1 MLPSIIE
8 HPQTQV
14 AVVGDTVNIRVK
26 TIGTEPF
33 MFRWR
38 KNGVN
43 ITVPPSTPFSV
54 YSITNVGTNHAGNY
68 SVIITNAA
76 TTSGIL
82 SSNAVLTVL
91 IDTDGDHVPDE
102 WEFAY
107 NFSTNNAGDATIDTD
122 GDTMTNL
129 EEYIAGT
136 DPRDEQS
143 YLKVDTISVAGSAA
157 LSFLAR
163 SNKTYTIQ
171 FNSELSSSGWLNFTN
186 ALSRPTNR
194 VEIIVDPAS
203 TAGRVY
209 RLLTPGL

>member
-1 MLPSIIE
+1 
-8 HPQTQV
+8 
-14 AVVGDTVNIRVK
+14 VNIRVK
-26 TIGTEPF
+26 VIGTEPF

-38 KNGVN
+38 KNSVGL
-43 ITVPPSTPFSV
+43 TTPSFIPSSV
-54 YSITNVGTNHAGNY
+54 YSVTNVNINHAGTY
-68 SVIITNAA
+68 TVVITNAA
-76 TTSGIL
+76 TTSGAL

-102 WEFAY
+102 WEMAY
-107 NFSTNNAGDATIDTD
+107 NFSTNNAGDATVDTD

-143 YLKVDTISVAGSAA
+143 YLKVDTISVAGSAT
-157 LSFLAR
+157 LNFIAR

-171 FNSELSSSGWLNFTN
+171 YNSELAPSGWVNFTN

-194 VEIIVDPAS
+194 LETIVDPALS
-203 TAGRVY
+203 PGRVY
-209 RLLTPGL
+209 RLVTPGL

>member
-1 MLPSIIE
+1 VLPSIIE

-43 ITVPPSTPFSV
+43 ITVPASTPFSV